1 MSRNKKIIYL
11 TLSAIFLSLSAVGIG
26 WLVKQEI
33 EKGKQEN
40 QKQNLPIS
48 RVENFQEKKSQ
59 NSAVSGEV
67 VIKSKEDA
75 SKALD
80 DVESL
85 MNSAEK
91 DAPAENQANK
101 Q

>member
-1 MSRNKKIIYL
+1 MKVKDTIYIS
-11 TLSAIFLSLSAVGIG
+11 LSVIFLSLSALGVG

-40 QKQNLPIS
+40 QKQSLPIS
-48 RVENFQEKKSQ
+48 RTNNFQEKESQ
-59 NSAVSGEV
+59 SSVVSDEV
-67 VIKSKEDA
+67 VVKSKDNA
-75 SKALD
+75 NKVLD

-91 DAPAENQANK
+91 DVPAEDQVDK

>member
-11 TLSAIFLSLSAVGIG
+11 TLSAAFLVLSAAGIS

-40 QKQNLPIS
+40 QKQSLPIS
-48 RVENFQEKKSQ
+48 RTNDFQEKESQ
-59 NSAVSGEV
+59 NNAVSGEV
-67 VIKSKEDA
+67 VVRSKDEA
-75 SKALD
+75 KKVLD

-85 MNSAEK
+85 MDSAEESNL
-91 DAPAENQANK
+91 AENQIDT